1 MNGKDMLEWMNDLDD
16 KAVVDADV
24 TPIRVKKRNGWKIG
38 ISVAAGVLAVALL
51 TYVLYPYIKGKKD
64 GKPDL
69 SQGSD
74 APISQSESAIETQ
87 ILKVFEMAAPVY
99 PESRSLQKTLEKD
112 YAYAQYYTDI
122 TRTVLSDKVGENKV
136 FSPLCMYM
144 SLSMIAETSDGNT
157 RQQILNIMHQPD
169 IESSRES
176 AKSIWLS
183 NYMDNGEDKLL
194 LANSLWTN
202 SGWTYEQSLM
212 DLLASE
218 YFASSFSGDPTD
230 PDYSIAYREWL
241 HDQTDG
247 LLDEY
252 LSGAEL
258 DPSMV
263 ITLVSSVNFSG
274 KWVAPFF
281 YPEEGVF
288 HGTSGDVT
296 TPFYK
301 SSGGVR
307 TYTGE
312 HFISADVKLE
322 GNGSVRFIL
331 PEEGMTPEQLLEDE
345 ELFTF
350 MNDADPEWDA
360 LEPTRRDPTVMKYPT
375 LVMPLVDFSSGF
387 EMQKYLRKM
396 GVTDAFDN
404 SRSDFTPLS
413 KDGQGGLFISGI
425 EHDARIMI
433 DEDGCRA
440 VAATMTSI
448 GYGEPIFYD
457 QIVLDR
463 PYIVEIVSESGLPI
477 FVGIV
482 NNIE

>member
-1 MNGKDMLEWMNDLDD
+1 M
-16 KAVVDADV
+16 
-24 TPIRVKKRNGWKIG
+24 
-38 ISVAAGVLAVALL
+38 
-51 TYVLYPYIKGKKD
+51 
-64 GKPDL
+64 
-69 SQGSD
+69 
-74 APISQSESAIETQ
+74 
-87 ILKVFEMAAPVY
+87 
-99 PESRSLQKTLEKD
+99 
-112 YAYAQYYTDI
+112 
-122 TRTVLSDKVGENKV
+122 
-136 FSPLCMYM
+136 
-144 SLSMIAETSDGNT
+144 
-157 RQQILNIMHQPD
+157 
-169 IESSRES
+169 
-176 AKSIWLS
+176 
-183 NYMDNGEDKLL
+183 
-194 LANSLWTN
+194 
-202 SGWTYEQSLM
+202 
-212 DLLASE
+212 
-218 YFASSFSGDPTD
+218 
-230 PDYSIAYREWL
+230 
-241 HDQTDG
+241 
-247 LLDEY
+247 
-252 LSGAEL
+252 
-258 DPSMV
+258 
-263 ITLVSSVNFSG
+263 
-274 KWVAPFF
+274 
-281 YPEEGVF
+281 
-288 HGTSGDVT
+288 
-296 TPFYK
+296 
-301 SSGGVR
+301 
-307 TYTGE
+307 
-312 HFISADVKLE
+312 KLE

>member
-24 TPIRVKKRNGWKIG
+24 PPIRVKKRNGWKIG

-202 SGWTYEQSLM
+202 SGWTYE
-212 DLLASE
+212 
-218 YFASSFSGDPTD
+218 
-230 PDYSIAYREWL
+230 
-241 HDQTDG
+241 
-247 LLDEY
+247 
-252 LSGAEL
+252 
-258 DPSMV
+258 
-263 ITLVSSVNFSG
+263 
-274 KWVAPFF
+274 
-281 YPEEGVF
+281 
-288 HGTSGDVT
+288 
-296 TPFYK
+296 
-301 SSGGVR
+301 
-307 TYTGE
+307 
-312 HFISADVKLE
+312 
-322 GNGSVRFIL
+322 
-331 PEEGMTPEQLLEDE
+331 
-345 ELFTF
+345 
-350 MNDADPEWDA
+350 
-360 LEPTRRDPTVMKYPT
+360 
-375 LVMPLVDFSSGF
+375 
-387 EMQKYLRKM
+387 
-396 GVTDAFDN
+396 
-404 SRSDFTPLS
+404 
-413 KDGQGGLFISGI
+413 
-425 EHDARIMI
+425 
-433 DEDGCRA
+433 
-440 VAATMTSI
+440 
-448 GYGEPIFYD
+448 
-457 QIVLDR
+457 
-463 PYIVEIVSESGLPI
+463 
-477 FVGIV
+477 
-482 NNIE
+482 